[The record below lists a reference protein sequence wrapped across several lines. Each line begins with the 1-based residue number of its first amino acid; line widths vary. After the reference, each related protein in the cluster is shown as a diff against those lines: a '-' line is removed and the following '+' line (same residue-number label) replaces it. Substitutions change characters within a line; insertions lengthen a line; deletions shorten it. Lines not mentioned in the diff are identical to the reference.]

1 MANWANIVEFTRPR
15 NNKGEDDGRLCIGHR
30 KKDWAKAYYRPA
42 STRDDLFADEE
53 EDDLFNHSNPPT
65 LAIFSESGGKLK
77 ACEPMEGEIAWYPHY
92 DYLNCETG
100 DKKEK
105 KHLQKEFLFDC
116 WKYCALTDPVRLA
129 TMEARFAHKDMTE
142 WPRWKSWYAMAVRWK
157 QPRQA
162 RRTARRRGGGGSG
175 GGGGGTLPGG
185 WPRRPGP
192 HPDGGPNSDL
202 DSDDEGYDDD
212 GEEGL
217 GRQEGPGRHDGS
229 GRPGSM
235 GPPSW
240 KRKGSGAGT
249 NGSTAKRPKQ
259 GTNGAGSSS
268 HDRSRQSSALFMS
281 GGLGNPPS
289 NRAHSAYSPSVD
301 GDDLGNNDS
310 DQESH
315 DWDDDHPEP
324 GPAPRP
330 GPRPR
335 APNGLGGAAAM
346 ASPGP
351 LFGARRHDGAR
362 TPTSRARSPTSP
374 DAPIRH
380 REPSHTP
387 NGTRTSGA
395 SSSSAGG
402 RRLGG
407 GRPGTQPGGGPG
419 MFGNAQNI
427 VDLEDEP
434 DADDDNIDVNPIRGE
449 TARRE
454 SAVRG
459 SRAPSVVDEFNGAD
473 IDEDEAIRLAEERSA
488 LTAAEE
494 AERLAAERAAAD
506 DEDAN
511 DPDLQRAIE
520 ASVEPTSGLDRPPSG
535 EQGSPNDVH
544 QSIED
549 GEDED
554 DP

>member
-1 MANWANIVEFTRPR
+1 MANRANIVEFTRPK

-30 KKDWAKAYYRPA
+30 KKDWAKAYYSPA

-53 EDDLFNHSNPPT
+53 DDNLYNHSNPPT

-77 ACEPMEGEIAWYPHY
+77 ACEPLEGEIAWYPHY

-116 WKYCALTDPVRLA
+116 WKYCAVTDPARLA
-129 TMEARFAHKDMTE
+129 TMEARFAHKNFTE
-142 WPRWKSWYAMAVRWK
+142 WPRWRSWYDMAVRWK

-162 RRTARRRGGGGSG
+162 RRAARRRGGGGSG

-185 WPRRPGP
+185 GPRRPGP

-202 DSDDEGYDDD
+202 DLDDEGYDDD

-217 GRQEGPGRHDGS
+217 GRQEGPGRHEGS

-249 NGSTAKRPKQ
+249 NGQKVKRPKP
-259 GTNGAGSSS
+259 GTNGSGSAS
-268 HDRSRQSSALFMS
+268 HESSRQSSALFMS
-281 GGLGNPPS
+281 GGLGSPPM
-289 NRAHSAYSPSVD
+289 NRPRSAFSPSVD

-335 APNGLGGAAAM
+335 VPNGLGGAATM
-346 ASPGP
+346 ESPGP

-362 TPTSRARSPTSP
+362 TPTPRARSPTSP
-374 DAPIRH
+374 DAPARH
-380 REPSHTP
+380 REPSRTP
-387 NGTRTSGA
+387 NGTFRPSGDCTNA
-395 SSSSAGG
+395 WRGKGLHGRGRSSA
-402 RRLGG
+402 
-407 GRPGTQPGGGPG
+407 RP
-419 MFGNAQNI
+419 N
-427 VDLEDEP
+427 DEP
-434 DADDDNIDVNPIRGE
+434 GEDDDNIIVNGGRGA
-449 TARRE
+449 TAQRE
-454 SAVRG
+454 SAARA
-459 SRAPSVVDEFNGAD
+459 SRAASVVDEFNGPGVD
-473 IDEDEAIRLAEERSA
+473 DEEAVERLIRL
-488 LTAAEE
+488 TAPP
-494 AERLAAERAAAD
+494 D
-506 DEDAN
+506 DVN
-511 DPDLQRAIE
+511 DQN
-520 ASVEPTSGLDRPPSG
+520 RPPSG